1 MYALGRVGKKLPG
14 KLEQETYRNP
24 EEAVAVSDPPHSSKT
39 GGRWWW
45 VKTGPLQ
52 AQGRTPSQPSDLQ
65 TNGDREREYVGL
77 LMPRGREK
85 RRKKKRKERK
95 KEEPAK
101 GVEVALEEK
110 KKKNTLKPEGYR
122 PNSAVRKRNASR
134 AGGKGDHGRR
144 KQSR

>member
-77 LMPRGREK
+77 LMPRRREK
-85 RRKKKRKERK
+85 RRKKKRKKEKERK
-95 KEEPAK
+95 DLSRELKW
-101 GVEVALEEK
+101 LLK
-110 KKKNTLKPEGYR
+110 KK
-122 PNSAVRKRNASR
+122 RK
-134 AGGKGDHGRR
+134 KIL
-144 KQSR
+144 